1 MFKKK
6 GSRFIAFGAALIL
19 IAAGLAAYNVYDS
32 WHAEKASEEVYVQLS
47 DAMEGN
53 SVENGVI
60 NPNRDMPTEEIDGYL
75 YIGVL
80 EIPALKL
87 KLPVMEEW
95 DYTRLRISPCRYE
108 GSAYKDNMIIAGHN
122 YSSHFGNL
130 DQLPTGAR
138 VRFTDVEGNVFDY
151 TLKWVDILEPEQ
163 TEEMLEGDWDL
174 SLFTCTYD
182 LSRRNVLRCVK
193 DINRQ
198 SL

>member
-1 MFKKK
+1 MLKKK
-6 GSRFIAFGAALIL
+6 GSRFIACGVALIL

-32 WHAEKASEEVYVQLS
+32 WHAEKASEEVLVKLS

-60 NPNRDMPTEEIDGYL
+60 NPDRDMPTEEIDGYL

-122 YSSHFGNL
+122 YPSHFGNL
-130 DQLPTGAR
+130 DRLPTGAK
-138 VRFTDVEGNVFDY
+138 VRFTDVEGNEFTY

-193 DINRQ
+193 DINGQ